1 MGSLRVMKS
10 RMLALLLTVA
20 VAGSLRAG
28 SVDAGRIEQAEP
40 KGEALFDKIWSIPK
54 LYRDDHNPVIEEFDI
69 IGRLHEDYFN
79 VDSNRGN
86 VSFWETRRFRLGI
99 DAFLVDRHVEFEA
112 EVDTALHAYH
122 SPSIF
127 YYRMSNLWVRFV
139 VSDAFNIR
147 FGKFQSRFGCD
158 REFSNNYMKTFE
170 RGMFDDQLTGGTD
183 YVTGVEV
190 TGKLGHVGYLAGVF
204 SGNLDKEFGQFNGGQ
219 AYLAELSYDFAHAWH
234 AEKALWAFDYM
245 HADGKNENTNVFT
258 NYRQA
263 FATYFDLEKGRF
275 SLVPQFGYGEQV
287 SRKGDLYSFQ
297 IMPCYKITDKLEF
310 LVRYQL
316 GIASESNG
324 ITTLNRQ
331 QKTVGSFT
339 GDTYNAC
346 YLGLN
351 YYIYGHHL
359 KLMFGEEYARLSGGT
374 GPNAG
379 YNGWTT
385 LVGLRMFF

>member
-1 MGSLRVMKS
+1 VKS
-10 RMLALLLTVA
+10 QVLALLLA
-20 VAGSLRAG
+20 VGAAGSLQAG
-28 SVDAGRIEQAEP
+28 SVDAGRIEQTAP
-40 KGEALFDKIWSIPK
+40 TGEALFDKIWSIPK
-54 LYRDDHNPVIEEFDI
+54 LYRDDHNPVLEEFDL

-79 VDSNRGN
+79 VDSDRGN

-99 DAFLVDRHVEFEA
+99 DAFLLDRHVEVEA
-112 EVDTALHAYH
+112 ELDTALHAYR

-127 YYRMSNLWVRFV
+127 YYRMSNLWMRYV
-139 VSDAFNIR
+139 VSDAFNVR

-183 YVTGVEV
+183 YITGVEV
-190 TGKLGHVGYLAGVF
+190 SGKLGHVGYLAGIF
-204 SGNLDKEFGQFNGGQ
+204 SGNLDREFGQFNGGQ
-219 AYLAELSYDFAHAWH
+219 AYTAELNYDFAKLCHV
-234 AEKALWAFDYM
+234 EKALWVVDYL
-245 HADGKNENTNVFT
+245 HADGKNANTNVYK
-258 NYRQA
+258 NYRNA

-275 SLVPQFGYGEQV
+275 SMVPQFAYGEQAAG
-287 SRKGDLYSFQ
+287 KGDLYTFQ
-297 IMPCYKITDKLEF
+297 IMPGYRITEKLEF

-316 GIASESNG
+316 GLASESNG
-324 ITTLNRQ
+324 IATLNRQ
-331 QKTVGSFT
+331 QKTVGIFT

-351 YYIYGHHL
+351 YYIYGHRL

-374 GPNAG
+374 GPSAG
-379 YNGWTT
+379 YSGWTT